1 MAETR
6 DVAIIGSGP
15 AGLAAAERLAR
26 QGLKVVVLE
35 REAQAGGIPRHC
47 AHSPYGLRE
56 FRRLM
61 AGPRYAEALVGRAV
75 DAGADIRLTT
85 TVTRLHPG
93 GLLDIAAPQ
102 GIGQIAA
109 RAVVLATGI
118 RETPRS
124 ARLIGGSR
132 PAGVMTTGALQT
144 LVHLEGKAPFRRP
157 VVLGTELVSFS
168 ALITCRQAG
177 IRPVAMVEPNMRA
190 TAWRASTLLPRVL
203 GVPLH
208 LGTDLVA
215 IHGETVVEGV
225 TLVRDGESFDL
236 ACDGVIVT
244 GQFRPEASLMMAS
257 HLAVDPHARGPV
269 VDAFGRCSDPA
280 YFAAGN
286 LLRPVETAGW
296 SWQEGRNVADSIIE
310 ALAGRLPEPAA
321 NLGVSIGSDALK
333 LVVPQRIDLRHAEG
347 RRLQLRVTRPVAGAL
362 VVRQNGVEIARR
374 RLKALPERRILVD
387 AGALRDA
394 KETGDLVLTVEEG

>member
-1 MAETR
+1 MAEAC

-61 AGPRYAEALVGRAV
+61 TGPRYAEALVGRAV
-75 DAGADIRLTT
+75 EAGAYIRLTT
-85 TVTRLHPG
+85 TVTRLHAG

-102 GIGQIAA
+102 GTGQIAA

-177 IRPVAMVEPNMRA
+177 IRPVAMAEPNMRA

-203 GVPLH
+203 GIPVH

-215 IHGETVVEGV
+215 IHGETAVEGV

-236 ACDGVIVT
+236 ACDGVLVT
-244 GQFRPEASLMMAS
+244 GQFRPEASLMIAS
-257 HLAVDPHARGPV
+257 HLAVDPHSRGPL
-269 VDAFGRCSDPA
+269 VDGFGRCSDPS

-296 SWQEGRNVADSIIE
+296 SWQEGCTVADAIID
-310 ALAGRLPEPAA
+310 ALAGRLPDPAA
-321 NLGVSIGSDALK
+321 SVEVSIGSDALK
-333 LVVPQRIDLRHAEG
+333 LVVPQRVDLRHAEG
-347 RRLQLRVTRPVAGAL
+347 RRLQLRVTRPVSGAL
-362 VVRQNGVEIARR
+362 VVRQNGVEIARKR
-374 RLKALPERRILVD
+374 VKALPERRILVD
-387 AGALRDA
+387 AEALRGA

>member
-1 MAETR
+1 MAEAC

-26 QGLKVVVLE
+26 QGLTVVVLE
-35 REAQAGGIPRHC
+35 REARAGGIPRHC

-61 AGPRYAEALVGRAV
+61 TGPRYAEALVRRVV

-93 GLLDIAAPQ
+93 GLFDIATPD
-102 GIGQIAA
+102 GTGQIAA
-109 RAVVLATGI
+109 RAVLLATGI

-124 ARLIGGSR
+124 ARLIGGNR

-177 IRPVAMVEPNMRA
+177 IRPVAMVEPNPRA
-190 TAWRASTLLPRVL
+190 TAWSASTLLPRAL
-203 GVPLH
+203 GVAVH

-225 TLVRDGESFDL
+225 TLVRNGGSFEL
-236 ACDGVIVT
+236 ACDGVLVT

-257 HLAVDPHARGPV
+257 HLDIDPHARGPV
-269 VDAFGRCSDPA
+269 VDGFGRCSDPA

-296 SWQEGRNVADSIIE
+296 SWQEGCTVADAIVE
-310 ALAGRLPEPAA
+310 ALATQLPEPATGVA
-321 NLGVSIGSDALK
+321 VSIGSDALK

-347 RRLQLRVTRPVAGAL
+347 RRLQLRVTRPISGAL

-387 AGALRDA
+387 AEVLRGA